1 MGIHLVKEIAAQQE
15 QSVEQYHILLILTDG
30 VIEDMDDSKLAIIEA
45 SRHPMSIIIV
55 GVGAADFKPM
65 EVLDGDTG
73 LLSHN
78 GLTAEHDIVQ
88 FVPYNKF
95 EGDYASEDLAHEVL
109 REVPTQLVS
118 YMASRGIQPGQ
129 KPQPRSDI
137 QPLIKDTVKQKHH
150 KTPTHRR
157 ESMQWNIRVMIVH
170 QRVHQRVHR
179 QLIQIRVRIYRDF
192 LAIMIR
198 TDRHMKGG
206 DAIPSKK

>member
-1 MGIHLVKEIAAQQE
+1 
-15 QSVEQYHILLILTDG
+15 
-30 VIEDMDDSKLAIIEA
+30 MDDTKLAIIEA

-118 YMASRGIQPGQ
+118 YMASRGIQPGP

-157 ESMQWNIRVMIVH
+157 ESNAVQYQSDDCAPAGAPGAPPTNTNQSSNIPR
-170 QRVHQRVHR
+170 
-179 QLIQIRVRIYRDF
+179 F
-192 LAIMIR
+192 S
-198 TDRHMKGG
+198 RHNDSYG
-206 DAIPSKK
+206 